1 MYELDK
7 ISCVNCI
14 VVSAKIS
21 LYFASAFILELTNYF
36 FINVLIIF
44 YSIFSPQTIQRC
56 SNIFKADVYSRIIP
70 K

>member
-14 VVSAKIS
+14 VASAKIS

-36 FINVLIIF
+36 FINEYGLRFI
-44 YSIFSPQTIQRC
+44 
-56 SNIFKADVYSRIIP
+56 
-70 K
+70 

>member
-44 YSIFSPQTIQRC
+44 YSIFPLKRFNDVPIFLKQT
-56 SNIFKADVYSRIIP
+56 SIP
-70 K
+70 E

>member
-21 LYFASAFILELTNYF
+21 LYFASAFILELTSYF
-36 FINVLIIF
+36 FINGYGLYFIQFFPLKRFNALIFLKQQRSVLE
-44 YSIFSPQTIQRC
+44 
-56 SNIFKADVYSRIIP
+56 
-70 K
+70 